1 MQTFSVPFCNCNC
14 IAWELLYINR
24 TNILSKTIKQ
34 IEEIKQKA
42 TYIFANRRN
51 MEEHNREQLKQQ
63 HSTKNPIARL
73 LATTSSRGKQ
83 YRGRAKCM
91 KNESSVEPILN
102 ICRGARVQISGK
114 NFEPDWGLYNGAV
127 GTVVEIVFNENENPL
142 DGTLPQYIL
151 VDFPQYRGPSW
162 ISEKPTWIPIPSI
175 EMNCSNYCCQFM
187 FVPLSLAYSKTGHTF
202 QGQTCGPGHPIP
214 CIIVQP
220 GTIKME
226 RTCPGLLYMFL
237 SRATT
242 IGTPEDRS
250 TSAIFFFTNEL
261 TKKRIQNLTTTMS
274 GEICK
279 KIARRSKWVQL
290 LNKNK
295 LKIKISKKQ
304 KEDLISWAKGTTV
317 SQNIVHKIIEDT
329 SWRKSNS
336 LNF

>member
-1 MQTFSVPFCNCNC
+1 M
-14 IAWELLYINR
+14 
-24 TNILSKTIKQ
+24 
-34 IEEIKQKA
+34 
-42 TYIFANRRN
+42 
-51 MEEHNREQLKQQ
+51 
-63 HSTKNPIARL
+63 
-73 LATTSSRGKQ
+73 
-83 YRGRAKCM
+83 
-91 KNESSVEPILN
+91 
-102 ICRGARVQISGK
+102 QISGK

-261 TKKRIQNLTTTMS
+261 TKKRIQNLTTT
-274 GEICK
+274 IC
-279 KIARRSKWVQL
+279 
-290 LNKNK
+290 
-295 LKIKISKKQ
+295 
-304 KEDLISWAKGTTV
+304 
-317 SQNIVHKIIEDT
+317 HKIIEDT

>member
-1 MQTFSVPFCNCNC
+1 
-14 IAWELLYINR
+14 
-24 TNILSKTIKQ
+24 
-34 IEEIKQKA
+34 
-42 TYIFANRRN
+42 

-91 KNESSVEPILN
+91 KKESSVEPILN
-102 ICRGARVQISGK
+102 ICRGATVQISGK

-202 QGQTCGPGHPIP
+202 
-214 CIIVQP
+214 
-220 GTIKME
+220 
-226 RTCPGLLYMFL
+226 
-237 SRATT
+237 
-242 IGTPEDRS
+242 
-250 TSAIFFFTNEL
+250 
-261 TKKRIQNLTTTMS
+261 
-274 GEICK
+274 
-279 KIARRSKWVQL
+279 
-290 LNKNK
+290 
-295 LKIKISKKQ
+295 
-304 KEDLISWAKGTTV
+304 
-317 SQNIVHKIIEDT
+317 
-329 SWRKSNS
+329 
-336 LNF
+336 

>member
-1 MQTFSVPFCNCNC
+1 
-14 IAWELLYINR
+14 
-24 TNILSKTIKQ
+24 
-34 IEEIKQKA
+34 
-42 TYIFANRRN
+42 

-63 HSTKNPIARL
+63 HSAKNPIARL

-102 ICRGARVQISGK
+102 ICQGARVQISGK

-220 GTIKME
+220 GTIKMA
-226 RTCPGLLYMFL
+226 TL
-237 SRATT
+237 SFHYSS
-242 IGTPEDRS
+242 P
-250 TSAIFFFTNEL
+250 
-261 TKKRIQNLTTTMS
+261 
-274 GEICK
+274 
-279 KIARRSKWVQL
+279 
-290 LNKNK
+290 
-295 LKIKISKKQ
+295 
-304 KEDLISWAKGTTV
+304 
-317 SQNIVHKIIEDT
+317 NI
-329 SWRKSNS
+329 
-336 LNF
+336 